1 MKRRFIFVVSMMLVL
16 AFALTGCATPGKLAK
31 DVSNIDSATSSDAD
45 PDALVE
51 STYVLHDVMYFYD
64 DVADAI
70 CIVDNGQVMIASVS
84 DKFMMQFI
92 VNGTQLFDMQAYNIP
107 YVYTKTNGVGYLKVA
122 LSDDIDFNFV
132 QYTADEFDTYYKD
145 FEPRMQVVIEDYA
158 AENGIELDPDALKEG
173 STSDNSTSDDDTTEA
188 SDDTTNTSADTTE
201 DSDNTTEASDAD

>member
-31 DVSNIDSATSSDAD
+31 DVSNVNSATSSDAD
-45 PDALVE
+45 SDALVE

-64 DVADAI
+64 DIADAI

-92 VNGTQLFDMQAYNIP
+92 VNGTQLFDMQTYNIP

-158 AENGIELDPDALKEG
+158 AENGIELDPDALK
-173 STSDNSTSDDDTTEA
+173 DNSTSDDNTTDT
-188 SDDTTNTSADTTE
+188 SDDTTNTSDDTTE
-201 DSDNTTEASDAD
+201 DSDTTTEASDAD

>member
-16 AFALTGCATPGKLAK
+16 AFALTGCTTPGKLAK

-45 PDALVE
+45 ALVE

-64 DVADAI
+64 DIADAI

-107 YVYTKTNGVGYLKVA
+107 YVYTKTDGVGYLKVA

-158 AENGIELDPDALKEG
+158 AENGIELNPDALKED
-173 STSDNSTSDDDTTEA
+173 STSYNSTSDDSTTET
-188 SDDTTNTSADTTE
+188 SDDTTNASDNTTE
-201 DSDNTTEASDAD
+201 DSDTTTEASDAD

>member
-31 DVSNIDSATSSDAD
+31 DVSNVNSATSSDAD
-45 PDALVE
+45 SDALVE

-64 DVADAI
+64 DIADAI

-92 VNGTQLFDMQAYNIP
+92 VNGTQLFDMEAYNIP
-107 YVYTKTNGVGYLKVA
+107 YVYTKTDGVGYLKVA

-158 AENGIELDPDALKEG
+158 AENGVELNPDALKED
-173 STSDNSTSDDDTTEA
+173 STSDNSTSDDSTTET
-188 SDDTTNTSADTTE
+188 SDDKTNA
-201 DSDNTTEASDAD
+201 SDNTTEASDAD